1 MGVGIWEGKKAE
13 QVALA
18 LENIVDTI
26 SDNYVLYDAIETS
39 VSGHAGLSKMKL
51 ILNIVIPKK
60 YKAKITLDAYTAH
73 TLTVYLVSFET
84 NKVIGIE
91 TFSVQQGVNTIQLK
105 NRYQDNA
112 YICLTCEADTLI
124 YVSNGV
130 NPVKFN
136 TTTATL
142 QIGSS
147 VTPPSGTSGAGTF
160 KMKVDVFGPMT
171 SVSGSGGGNGGSL
184 WEGQKA
190 NFIGDSIT
198 RGSFTSADT
207 QSGIASPTFVDIV
220 QQTLGFAMCRNYGV
234 NATSISGTTSQSSS
248 DAFVNRYTNMD
259 DDADAVFVCGGTN
272 DYGTNVVLGTVADTT
287 DISFYGALD
296 VLCRGLIE
304 KYLGK
309 RIVFVTPIPRQTE
322 TANSAGAT
330 LDDYRKAI
338 FDIARDRY
346 GLAVIDGKTL
356 GISVNDATFKT
367 AYIYDG
373 LHPTQLGHNLMGKS
387 LSHIISAI

>member
-1 MGVGIWEGKKAE
+1 MGISIWEGNKSE
-13 QVALA
+13 RVAYA

-26 SDNYVLYDAIETS
+26 SDNYILYDALTAN
-39 VSGHAGLSKMKL
+39 VTGHAGLANMKVCL
-51 ILNIVIPKK
+51 GLVIPKK
-60 YKAKITLDAYTAH
+60 YKAKITLDAYSNF
-73 TLTVYLVSFET
+73 TLTVYVVSYVT

-91 TFSVQQGVNTIQLK
+91 SFAVTTGINTVELK
-105 NRYQDNA
+105 NRYQDAA
-112 YICLTCEADTLI
+112 YIALSCEANTLI
-124 YVSNGV
+124 YANNGV
-130 NPVKFN
+130 NPIKFS

-142 QIGSS
+142 NIGSS
-147 VTPPSGTSGAGTF
+147 VTVPGGTSTAGTF
-160 KMKVDVFGPMT
+160 KINVKVYGPMT
-171 SVSGSGGGNGGSL
+171 SVSGGGSNVGSL
-184 WEGQKA
+184 WDGQKA

-198 RGSFTSADT
+198 RGSYTSADV
-207 QSGIASPTFVDIV
+207 QSGIASPTFVEIV
-220 QQTLGFAMCRNYGV
+220 QSNLQFSLCRNYGI
-234 NATSISGTTSQSSS
+234 NATSISGTSDTNPD
-248 DAFVNRYTNMD
+248 DAFVNRYQNMD
-259 DDADAVFVCGGTN
+259 DDADAIFVCGGTN
-272 DYGTNVVLGTVADTT
+272 DYGTSVALGTSADTT

-309 RIVFVTPIPRQTE
+309 RIVFITPIPRQTE

-338 FDIARDRY
+338 FDIAKDRY

-356 GISVNDATFKT
+356 GISVKDTTFKT

-387 LSHIISAI
+387 LSHIIGAI